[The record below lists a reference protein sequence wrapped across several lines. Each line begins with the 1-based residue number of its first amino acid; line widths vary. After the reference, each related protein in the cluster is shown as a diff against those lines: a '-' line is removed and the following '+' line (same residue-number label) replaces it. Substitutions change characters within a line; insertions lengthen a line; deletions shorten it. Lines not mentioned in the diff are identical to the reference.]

1 MLSFSSAECVFVVT
15 HATCHRTHI
24 HHICDL
30 TQKEKKTF
38 AISKFIFFA
47 RTDATRTTEKLW
59 PRGPR
64 GARARRAR
72 GARRLGARTLSS
84 RRARSGAARSC
95 ARPSRAGRSP
105 PSGGVDRA
113 PPRAPPPPPRC
124 RPSHFSTD
132 LLPQWINLHLNYY
145 SRCHACQ
152 LCSHWHP
159 EATRSRH
166 ACRHLDSRAPST
178 GISPSQ
184 LEETQLGA
192 ATFSFFTRASMIL
205 PDSIMI
211 DMCPCPSMMM
221 SSEPLIILWCISAI
235 KQPVSSGFPL

>member
-1 MLSFSSAECVFVVT
+1 M
-15 HATCHRTHI
+15 
-24 HHICDL
+24 
-30 TQKEKKTF
+30 
-38 AISKFIFFA
+38 
-47 RTDATRTTEKLW
+47 
-59 PRGPR
+59 
-64 GARARRAR
+64 
-72 GARRLGARTLSS
+72 
-84 RRARSGAARSC
+84 
-95 ARPSRAGRSP
+95 RAGNKFTYIY
-105 PSGGVDRA
+105 
-113 PPRAPPPPPRC
+113 C

-132 LLPQWINLHLNYY
+132 LLPQWINLLLNYY
-145 SRCHACQ
+145 SRYHACQ
-152 LCSHWHP
+152 LYSHWHP
-159 EATRSRH
+159 EATWSRQTP
-166 ACRHLDSRAPST
+166 AGVSILELRALAYT